1 MNDCEQLKSDFEKF
15 LLFQCE
21 NKSID
26 PDDLIHSTINLIRNC
41 VSAKE
46 AILQFYY
53 QLFDEL
59 CLLYIN
65 KQSLEKINTGHL
77 LQRFLDYYQNE
88 SDSRSQNFK
97 SVLIYFINSNLS

>member
-21 NKSID
+21 NKSIN
-26 PDDLIHSTINLIRNC
+26 PDDLIPSTINLVKNC
-41 VSAKE
+41 VSARE

-53 QLFDEL
+53 QLFDEI

-65 KQSLEKINTGHL
+65 KQNLDNVASLNHL
-77 LQRFLDYYQNE
+77 LARFLRYYNE
-88 SDSRSQNFK
+88 VDAKSQKFK
-97 SVLIYFINSNLS
+97 